1 MGKHVGKDMKN
12 YFLQVYSK
20 ASCSTIPT
28 DAWKT
33 APKQTSQKVAKQHLI

>member
-1 MGKHVGKDMKN
+1 MLKFIGFHLWLKSMGKHVGKDMKN

-28 DAWKT
+28 DA
-33 APKQTSQKVAKQHLI
+33 